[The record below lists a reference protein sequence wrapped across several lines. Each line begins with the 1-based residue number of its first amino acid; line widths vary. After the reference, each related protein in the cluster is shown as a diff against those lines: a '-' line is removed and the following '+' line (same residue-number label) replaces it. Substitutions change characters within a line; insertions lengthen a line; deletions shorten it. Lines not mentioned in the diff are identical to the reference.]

1 MLLLCNLYIRTGILT
16 IKCRLP
22 TADCRIIL
30 LSSRRV
36 NRFCGNGYFLIYFS
50 FCSYVYSYALV
61 RILTENLRV

>member
-1 MLLLCNLYIRTGILT
+1 MLLLCNLYIRTGMLT

-22 TADCRIIL
+22 TADCRNIL

-36 NRFCGNGYFLIYFS
+36 NRLCGNGYFFFS
-50 FCSYVYSYALV
+50 LCSYVYSYAIV